1 MDASA
6 RAADPQA
13 GCTFLLEASAHGRA
27 EPDVK
32 LA

>member
-1 MDASA
+1 VASA
-6 RAADPQA
+6 APAPDPQA